1 MINIYTDGACKGNPG
16 PGGYAFKIWL
26 EDGTVISR
34 AYGVLDTTNNRME
47 LNAVITALKTLIDA
61 GHKQGTACTIYTDSN
76 YVYNPFAEKWLD
88 KWINIQFKGIKNVD
102 MWRTVVEL
110 REYFDLTFVKVK
122 GHSTDEH
129 NIAVD
134 IMASNACSKRG
145 LVESHILKIDTSKH
159 I

>member
-1 MINIYTDGACKGNPG
+1 
-16 PGGYAFKIWL
+16 
-26 EDGTVISR
+26 
-34 AYGVLDTTNNRME
+34 
-47 LNAVITALKTLIDA
+47 
-61 GHKQGTACTIYTDSN
+61 
-76 YVYNPFAEKWLD
+76 
-88 KWINIQFKGIKNVD
+88 

-134 IMASNACSKRG
+134 IMASNACNKYG